1 MNVIALRPIKA
12 FYDRHPMAKVPLI
25 AWYREVSLA
34 RWQSLHD
41 LKRQFPSAD
50 YIGDDRVVFDIGGNR
65 YRIVARVAY
74 APWYRVMIKFV
85 GSHADY
91 DRIDARSV

>member
-1 MNVIALRPIKA
+1 MART
-12 FYDRHPMAKVPLI
+12 PMV
-25 AWYREVSLA
+25 AWHKEVSLA
-34 RWQSLHD
+34 RWQTLHD
-41 LKRQFPSAD
+41 LKSQFPSAD
-50 YIGDDRVVFDIGGNR
+50 YIGDNRVVFDIGGNK

-91 DRIDARSV
+91 DRIDARTV